1 MEIIFTISLSEQVKP
16 SRSVLTHEEFY
27 SGIVQIFNVKWIF
40 ISLNVRSIQSSQML
54 MSEGA
59 TYQIKESTEKN
70 KQKISASVSVPF

>member
-27 SGIVQIFNVKWIF
+27 SGIVQIFNVKWILM

-59 TYQIKESTEKN
+59 TYQI
-70 KQKISASVSVPF
+70 